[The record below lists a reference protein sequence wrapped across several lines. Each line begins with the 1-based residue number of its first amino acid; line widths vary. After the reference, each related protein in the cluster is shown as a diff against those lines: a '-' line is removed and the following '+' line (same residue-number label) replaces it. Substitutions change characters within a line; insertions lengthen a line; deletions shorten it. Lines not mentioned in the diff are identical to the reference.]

1 MKLFESRIGPS
12 VFKSFYKHA
21 EKVFETVENMNASVK
36 SACDGKDI
44 EEYITATSKSELEA
58 DEIKSEIRDV
68 LRGSVRLAV
77 DKLVFLELVS
87 RQDRIADYAENVT
100 EILSF
105 RKLYDNKEAQKLVLQ
120 LADSVTATVEEY
132 RKTVERFEY
141 LLESAF
147 SNKEKDIMHKHI
159 GKVND
164 LEHEADLIEA
174 KAASYVFTNGDDQPL
189 AAAHM
194 YRLIQ
199 RLDDGANAAETA
211 ANSLLPIISK

>member
-12 VFKSFYKHA
+12 VFKSFYEHA

-77 DKLVFLELVS
+77 DKPVFLELVS

-199 RLDDGANAAETA
+199 RLDDVANAAETA

>member
-12 VFKSFYKHA
+12 VFKSYYEHA
-21 EKVFETVENMNASVK
+21 EKVFETVENMNACVK

-77 DKLVFLELVS
+77 DKPVFLELVS

-147 SNKEKDIMHKHI
+147 SNKEKDIMHKYI

-174 KAASYVFTNGDDQPL
+174 KAASFVFTNGDDQPL
-189 AAAHM
+189 AATHM

-199 RLDDGANAAETA
+199 RLDDVANAAETA

>member
-12 VFKSFYKHA
+12 VFKSYYKHA
-21 EKVFETVENMNASVK
+21 QRVFETVENMNNCVK
-36 SACDGKDI
+36 AACSGSDVKAHVK
-44 EEYITATSKSELEA
+44 ATSKSELKA
-58 DEIKSEIRDV
+58 DKIKNKIREV

-77 DKLVFLELVS
+77 DKPVFLDLVS

-105 RKLYDNKEAQKLVLQ
+105 RELYDNAEAQSLVLK
-120 LADSVTATVEEY
+120 LAEAVTATVEEY
-132 RKTVERFEY
+132 QKTVGRFEY

-147 SNKEKDIMHKHI
+147 ANKEKEIMHQHI
-159 GKVND
+159 ARVNE
-164 LEHEADLIEA
+164 LEHKADKAEA
-174 KAASYVFTNGDDQPL
+174 KAAAFVFSNGDDQPL

-199 RLDDGANAAETA
+199 RLDDVANAAETA

>member
-12 VFKSFYKHA
+12 VFKSYYLHA
-21 EKVFETVENMNASVK
+21 EKVFETVENMNACVK
-36 SACDGKDI
+36 AACEGEDI
-44 EEYITATSKSELEA
+44 EEHITATSKSELEA
-58 DEIKSEIRDV
+58 DKVKSEIRDV

-77 DKLVFLELVS
+77 DKPVFLDLVS

-105 RKLYDNKEAQKLVLQ
+105 RELYDNKEAKSMVLD
-120 LADSVTATVEEY
+120 LANSVTATVDEY
-132 RKTVERFEY
+132 RTTVGRFEY
-141 LLESAF
+141 LLESGFA
-147 SNKEKDIMHKHI
+147 NKEKEIMHTHI

-164 LEHEADLIEA
+164 LEHEADLVEA
-174 KAASYVFTNGDDQPL
+174 KAASFVFSNGDDQPL
-189 AAAHM
+189 AASHM

-199 RLDDGANAAETA
+199 RLDDVANAAETA

>member
-12 VFKSFYKHA
+12 VFKSYYEHA
-21 EKVFETVENMNASVK
+21 EKVFETVENMNACVK

-58 DEIKSEIRDV
+58 DQIKSEIRDV

-77 DKLVFLELVS
+77 DKPVFLELVS

-147 SNKEKDIMHKHI
+147 SNKEKDIMHKYI

-174 KAASYVFTNGDDQPL
+174 KAASFVFTNGDDQPL

-199 RLDDGANAAETA
+199 RLDDVANAAETA

>member
-12 VFKSFYKHA
+12 VFKSYYNHA
-21 EKVFETVENMNASVK
+21 EMVFETVENMNKCIKA
-36 SACDGKDI
+36 ACEGSDI
-44 EEYITATSKSELEA
+44 DDYIKATSESELKA
-58 DEIKSEIRDV
+58 DKIKNEIRDV

-77 DKLVFLELVS
+77 DKPVFLDLVS

-105 RKLYDNKEAQKLVLQ
+105 RKLYENKEAQALVLQ
-120 LADSVTATVEEY
+120 LADAVTATVEEY

-147 SNKEKDIMHKHI
+147 SNKEKDIMHEHI

-164 LEHEADLIEA
+164 LEHEADLVEA
-174 KAASYVFTNGDDQPL
+174 KAAAFVFSNGDDQPL
-189 AAAHM
+189 AASHM

-199 RLDDGANAAETA
+199 RLDDVANAAETA

>member
-12 VFKSFYKHA
+12 VFKSFYEHA

-36 SACDGKDI
+36 SACDGKNI

-105 RKLYDNKEAQKLVLQ
+105 RKLYENKGAQKLVLQ

-199 RLDDGANAAETA
+199 RLDDVANAAETA

>member
-12 VFKSFYKHA
+12 VFKSFYEHA

-87 RQDRIADYAENVT
+87 RQDRIADYAEKVT

-199 RLDDGANAAETA
+199 RLDDVANAAETA

>member
-1 MKLFESRIGPS
+1 MKFFESRIGPS
-12 VFKSFYKHA
+12 VFKSYYKHA
-21 EKVFETVENMNASVK
+21 ERVFETVENMNACVK
-36 SACDGKDI
+36 AACEGKEI
-44 EEYITATSKSELEA
+44 EEHIAATSQSELKA
-58 DEIKSEIRDV
+58 DKIKSKIRDV

-77 DKLVFLELVS
+77 DKVVFLDLVS

-105 RKLYDNKEAQKLVLQ
+105 RKLYENKEAKSLVLE
-120 LADSVTATVEEY
+120 LADSVTATVDEY
-132 RKTVERFEY
+132 RKTVGRFEY

-147 SNKEKDIMHKHI
+147 ANKEKDTMHKHI

-164 LEHEADLIEA
+164 LEHEADLAEA
-174 KAASYVFTNGDDQPL
+174 KAAAFVFTNGDDQPL

-199 RLDDGANAAETA
+199 RLDDVANAAETA

>member
-12 VFKSFYKHA
+12 VFKSFYEHA
-21 EKVFETVENMNASVK
+21 EKVFETVENMNACVK
-36 SACDGKDI
+36 SACDGKNI

-105 RKLYDNKEAQKLVLQ
+105 RKLYENKEAQKLVLQ

-199 RLDDGANAAETA
+199 RLDDVANAAETA

>member
-12 VFKSFYKHA
+12 VFKSYYEHA
-21 EKVFETVENMNASVK
+21 EKVFETVENMNACVK
-36 SACDGKDI
+36 SACDGKNI

-58 DEIKSEIRDV
+58 DKIKSEIRDV

-174 KAASYVFTNGDDQPL
+174 KAASFVFTNGDDQPL

-199 RLDDGANAAETA
+199 RLDDVANAAETA

>member
-12 VFKSFYKHA
+12 VFKLYYNHA
-21 EKVFETVENMNASVK
+21 ERVFETVERMNDCVK
-36 SACDGKDI
+36 SACKGEDVKDLI
-44 EEYITATSKSELEA
+44 KATSKSELKA
-58 DEIKSEIRDV
+58 DKIKSEIREV
-68 LRGSVRLAV
+68 LRGSVRLAI

-87 RQDRIADYAENVT
+87 RQDRIADYAENVV

-105 RKLYDNKEAQKLVLQ
+105 RDLYDNSEARKLVLN
-120 LADSVTATVEEY
+120 LADAVTATVDEY
-132 RKTVERFEY
+132 QKTVRRFEY

-147 SNKEKDIMHKHI
+147 ANKEKDIIHQHI
-159 GKVND
+159 GRVND
-164 LEHEADLIEA
+164 LEHEADQVEA
-174 KAASYVFTNGDDQPL
+174 KAAAYVFTNGDDQPL

-199 RLDDGANAAETA
+199 RLDDVANAAETA

>member
-1 MKLFESRIGPS
+1 MSLFE
-12 VFKSFYKHA
+12 
-21 EKVFETVENMNASVK
+21 ET
-36 SACDGKDI
+36 C
-44 EEYITATSKSELEA
+44 
-58 DEIKSEIRDV
+58 IK
-68 LRGSVRLAV
+68 RLAV
-77 DKLVFLELVS
+77 DKPVFLDLVS

-105 RKLYDNKEAQKLVLQ
+105 RKLYENKGAKSLVLE

-147 SNKEKDIMHKHI
+147 SNKEKDIMHGHI

-164 LEHEADLIEA
+164 LEHETDLIEA
-174 KAASYVFTNGDDQPL
+174 KAAAYVFTNGDDEPL

-199 RLDDGANAAETA
+199 RLDDVANAAETA

>member
-12 VFKSFYKHA
+12 VFKSFYEHA

-174 KAASYVFTNGDDQPL
+174 KAASFVFTNGDDQPL

-199 RLDDGANAAETA
+199 RLDDVANAAETA

>member
-12 VFKSFYKHA
+12 IFKSYYKHA
-21 EKVFETVENMNASVK
+21 ERVFETVERMNDCVK
-36 SACDGKDI
+36 AACEDAEIKDMVK
-44 EEYITATSKSELEA
+44 ATSKAELKA
-58 DEIKSEIRDV
+58 DKIKNKIRTM

-77 DKLVFLELVS
+77 DKHVFLELVS
-87 RQDRIADYAENVT
+87 RQDRIADYAENVA

-105 RKLYDNKEAQKLVLQ
+105 RNLYDNAKARSLVLK
-120 LADSVTATVEEY
+120 LAEVVRETVEEY
-132 RKTVERFEY
+132 RKTVERFEF

-147 SNKEKDIMHKHI
+147 ANKEKDIMNGHI
-159 GKVND
+159 GRVNY
-164 LEHEADLIEA
+164 LEHKADKVEA
-174 KAASYVFTNGDDQPL
+174 KAAAYVFTNGDDQPL

-199 RLDDGANAAETA
+199 RLDDVANAAETA

>member
-12 VFKSFYKHA
+12 VFKSYYRHA
-21 EKVFETVENMNASVK
+21 EKVFETVEKMNLCVKAACEGSVFEAHIK
-36 SACDGKDI
+36 
-44 EEYITATSKSELEA
+44 ATSKAELEA
-58 DEIKSEIRDV
+58 DRVKTKIRDM

-77 DKLVFLELVS
+77 NKAIFLELIT

-105 RKLYDNKEAQKLVLQ
+105 RNLYDDTEARSLVLN
-120 LADSVTATVEEY
+120 LAEAVTATVDEY
-132 RKTVERFEY
+132 RKTVEQFEI

-147 SNKEKDIMHKHI
+147 AKKEKNAMHKHI

-164 LEHEADLIEA
+164 LEHESDIAEA
-174 KAASYVFTNGDDQPL
+174 AAAEYVFSNGDEQPL
-189 AAAHM
+189 AAVHM

-199 RLDDGANAAETA
+199 RLDDVANAAEHA

>member
-1 MKLFESRIGPS
+1 MKLFERRIGPS
-12 VFKSFYKHA
+12 VFKSYYEQA
-21 EKVFETVENMNASVK
+21 EKVFETVENMNACVK
-36 SACDGKDI
+36 SACDGKNI

-105 RKLYDNKEAQKLVLQ
+105 RKLYENKEAQKLVLQ

-199 RLDDGANAAETA
+199 RLDDVANAAETA

>member
-12 VFKSFYKHA
+12 VFKSYYEHA
-21 EKVFETVENMNASVK
+21 EKVFETVENMNACVK

-77 DKLVFLELVS
+77 DKPVFLELVS

-199 RLDDGANAAETA
+199 RLDDVANAAETA